1 MFLWDSFSQLE
12 CWQFVWWQ
20 FQHPSAFPLGSAQGT
35 GEDRFSFSVCN
46 RGPTAAQYHPSKFV
60 ADGLYGTFD
69 EFFFFVWVEW
79 SGFHQCWISS
89 KSFKTSL
96 FKPKNQSAWW
106 FARWLFFEKSSSTT
120 FSCLPCWVFPGQK
133 LKLLATL
140 TLTEVPLVRLCDPGF
155 WALAFG
161 QWVPNATEYHRA
173 EAACGL
179 RFWRSGG
186 WWVGGLVGCG

>member
-1 MFLWDSFSQLE
+1 M
-12 CWQFVWWQ
+12 
-20 FQHPSAFPLGSAQGT
+20 
-35 GEDRFSFSVCN
+35 CN

-69 EFFFFVWVEW
+69 EFFFSFGLNGVGFINVE
-79 SGFHQCWISS
+79 FHQSLLKTLSS
-89 KSFKTSL
+89 NK
-96 FKPKNQSAWW
+96 KPWPTGGLPGG
-106 FARWLFFEKSSSTT
+106 LFFEKSSSTKT
-120 FSCLPCWVFPGQK
+120 AVLPCWVFPGQK

-179 RFWRSGG
+179 RF
-186 WWVGGLVGCG
+186 